1 MKIKTKAFLTKGNA
15 PWETSLA
22 ARSLDAVYDLA
33 VIGGGVNGCGIARDA
48 AGRGA
53 SVVLF
58 EQGDLA
64 GATSSASTKLI
75 HGGLRYLEHYE
86 FRLVREALMER
97 EVLWSIAPHII
108 RPLRFVLPHHA
119 GLRPAWLLR
128 LGLFL
133 YDHLGGR
140 KLLPATRT
148 LDLTRDPA
156 GAPLRPDFTRAF
168 EYSDC
173 WVEDSRLVVL
183 NALDAAERGADIR
196 PGFRVLSAERG
207 PDYWTVEVE
216 RTEDG
221 ARETV
226 RARVLVNA
234 AGPWVHQVL
243 ANIVR
248 ANEEANVRLVQG
260 SHIVVRRL
268 FEHDRAYIFQ
278 NADGRIIFAIPYE
291 RDFTLIGTTD
301 RDYRGAPD
309 KVAAS
314 EEEIAYLCTAASEYL
329 KKPVTPADVVWTYS
343 GVRPLYDDGASKA
356 QEATRD
362 YVLELDAAE
371 GKPAILSVFGGKIT
385 TYRRLADHA
394 IQKLKDYLPGADKP
408 SWTGETP
415 LPGGDFA
422 VTDQPRV
429 VAQVLRAYPF
439 LDSGLARRLVV
450 AYGTRALRLLGG
462 ARIADDLGRV
472 FGADLTEA
480 EVLYLMR
487 EEWAR
492 TAADILWRRSKL
504 GLRFSADEARALD
517 AYMHAVGNG
526 LGNGRGTGIATASG
540 SAA

>member
-1 MKIKTKAFLTKGNA
+1 M
-15 PWETSLA
+15 SLA

-140 KLLPATRT
+140 KLLPPTRT
-148 LDLTRDPA
+148 LDLASDPA
-156 GAPLRPDFTRAF
+156 GGPLRSDFTRAF

-196 PGFRVLSAERG
+196 PGFRVISADRG
-207 PDYWTVEVE
+207 SEYWTVDVE

-243 ANIVR
+243 AKIAR
-248 ANEEANVRLVQG
+248 TDEPAGVRLVQG

-291 RDFTLIGTTD
+291 HDFTLIGTTD
-301 RDYRGAPD
+301 RDYQGAPD

-314 EEEIAYLCTAASEYL
+314 TDEIAYLCAAASEYL
-329 KKPVTPADVVWTYS
+329 KRPVAPADVVWTYS

-385 TYRRLADHA
+385 TYRRLAEHA
-394 IQKLKDYLPGADKP
+394 IQKLKDHLPGAEKP

-422 VTDQPRV
+422 VTDQSRV

-439 LDSGLARRLVV
+439 LEAGLARRLVV

-462 ARIADDLGRV
+462 ARSADDLGRV

-492 TAADILWRRSKL
+492 TAADVLWRRSKL
-504 GLRFSADEARALD
+504 GLRFSGDEIQALD
-517 AYMHAVGNG
+517 AYMHAA
-526 LGNGRGTGIATASG
+526 GNGR
-540 SAA
+540 SAAAMLRSAAR